1 MEILSSITNDCRG
14 LAGVKKLYLFSY
26 VKYPRSSIVV
36 DNNILTGFPT
46 SELYEFYTIGD
57 VSFTENITEDD
68 GGKYYDISLSFKTK
82 VFDEAL
88 KLVNKDIRAVIQDNN
103 GNYRLLGNY
112 NGLTCESFNK
122 TTGQSK
128 SDFNGLE
135 FTFSGKELRE
145 SFFFYNLEVVAGE
158 AGLSYLLQEN
168 GDYLLQ
174 QNGYR
179 IVI

>member
-1 MEILSSITNDCRG
+1 MEILNNIYKICNS
-14 LAGVKKLYLFSY
+14 LAGVKKLYLFTY

-36 DNNILTGFPT
+36 EDNVLTDFPT

-82 VFDEAL
+82 LFDEAL
-88 KLVNKDIRAVIQDNN
+88 KIVNKDIRAVIQDNN

-145 SFFFYNLEVVAGE
+145 SFFFYDLEVIAGE

-174 QNGYR
+174 QNGFR